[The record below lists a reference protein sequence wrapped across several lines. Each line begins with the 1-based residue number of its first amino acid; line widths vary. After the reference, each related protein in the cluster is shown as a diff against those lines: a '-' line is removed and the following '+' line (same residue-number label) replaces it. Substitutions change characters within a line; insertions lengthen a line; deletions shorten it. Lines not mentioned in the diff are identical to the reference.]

1 MKLEGDTLVLD
12 SKGRLVFMKVVSIPN
27 QLFSINNK
35 SVDFS
40 KAQNM
45 DERWT
50 LLRAALPQFSSNNR
64 RGIPNLFMSEAYGED
79 GADLLR
85 ITGPLAGGVG
95 IGVLVGAANIWN
107 PYGWSII
114 IASYAMWNQGVC
126 EGIEKQKEI
135 CLYEE
140 HVLKEKI
147 TRNKINSDAFK
158 NRVMPKCEDHGQ
170 TQEGRS
176 EEKEVFN
183 NLLSFVSG
191 VEEKQRKITFC
202 LGDRKKELLQCT
214 KDFSLDAFY
223 SCVYIPPDLTHY
235 LPPWA
240 KAIAAPQDLVS
251 VDRTK

>member
-1 MKLEGDTLVLD
+1 MLIRIYILCLFLIFSIQGLADISPAEQSFLKEFLQVYHDHPKPQDFLEAIKNKLPPEVYTTMKAHLKDLGNQGLPKMKLEGDTLVLD

-114 IASYAMWNQGVC
+114 IASYAMWNQG
-126 EGIEKQKEI
+126 
-135 CLYEE
+135 
-140 HVLKEKI
+140 
-147 TRNKINSDAFK
+147 
-158 NRVMPKCEDHGQ
+158 
-170 TQEGRS
+170 
-176 EEKEVFN
+176 
-183 NLLSFVSG
+183 FV
-191 VEEKQRKITFC
+191 
-202 LGDRKKELLQCT
+202 
-214 KDFSLDAFY
+214 
-223 SCVYIPPDLTHY
+223 
-235 LPPWA
+235 
-240 KAIAAPQDLVS
+240 KA
-251 VDRTK
+251 